1 MESSK
6 RSSRAEFW
14 QNVLQQF
21 TESKLSVV
29 DFRSQKGLAVQSFY
43 QWKRKLLSADKPPPV
58 SAMVPVRIIPAHPK
72 PSPQPIQIIT
82 PCGFTI
88 RVDSAMPSAQL
99 TQLIAAIEAASKGES
114 C

>member
-29 DFRSQKGLAVQSFY
+29 DFCSQKGLAVQSFY
-43 QWKRKLLSADKPPPV
+43 QCGIA
-58 SAMVPVRIIPAHPK
+58 VPVLCFLLN
-72 PSPQPIQIIT
+72 T
-82 PCGFTI
+82 
-88 RVDSAMPSAQL
+88 MNW
-99 TQLIAAIEAASKGES
+99 EESKCPHQDLS
-114 C
+114 SMDL

>member
-29 DFRSQKGLAVQSFY
+29 DFCSQKGLAVQSFY
-43 QWKRKLLSADKPPPV
+43 QCGIA
-58 SAMVPVRIIPAHPK
+58 VPVLCFLMERITGQAATAVVEAWIMGQSDLGRLK
-72 PSPQPIQIIT
+72 R
-82 PCGFTI
+82 CE
-88 RVDSAMPSAQL
+88 
-99 TQLIAAIEAASKGES
+99 LIS
-114 C
+114 

>member
-29 DFRSQKGLAVQSFY
+29 DFCSQKGLAVQSFY
-43 QWKRKLLSADKPPPV
+43 QCGIA
-58 SAMVPVRIIPAHPK
+58 VPVLCFLCI
-72 PSPQPIQIIT
+72 
-82 PCGFTI
+82 
-88 RVDSAMPSAQL
+88 
-99 TQLIAAIEAASKGES
+99 
-114 C
+114 